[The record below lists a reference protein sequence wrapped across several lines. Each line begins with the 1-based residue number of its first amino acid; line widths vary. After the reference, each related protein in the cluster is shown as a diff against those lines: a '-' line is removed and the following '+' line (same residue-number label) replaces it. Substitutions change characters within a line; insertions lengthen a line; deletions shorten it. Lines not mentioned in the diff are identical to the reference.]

1 MCWCL
6 LMFYSFIMSLCLFGL
21 IHMCNLLDGDV
32 IGIVV
37 VQNLSQGLG
46 KVTDCRVFK
55 LDIHS
60 VMFCVSVYTHTHVLK
75 EKLFRLKKMYFNN
88 FFFFLWLNICLPFLK
103 KFNCHC
109 EGNKLPNVLSSYEDF
124 NSEQLAPSPVGISS
138 FLYNKCWIIFH

>member
-1 MCWCL
+1 MPFDVL
-6 LMFYSFIMSLCLFGL
+6 LFHHVSVFMFGL

-75 EKLFRLKKMYFNN
+75 EKLFRLKKIYFNN
-88 FFFFLWLNICLPFLK
+88 FFFFFVVEYL
-103 KFNCHC
+103 
-109 EGNKLPNVLSSYEDF
+109 
-124 NSEQLAPSPVGISS
+124 LAFPEEI
-138 FLYNKCWIIFH
+138 